1 MTSELK
7 TNKLYYYSAIV
18 GTMMKFYNMKELAET
33 VADELDEIVDT
44 KIEVYNTKSDGFI
57 LRKKVDTGVSTAD
70 VIKGV
75 CKAIKKL
82 VKDTDGDIAD
92 YLADQYASLEREQE
106 FMQAEIDRSED
117 TETGTNSYIRLLNN
131 DERIKEIA
139 NMLSGSTLTEAALNN
154 ARALLEGNS
163 NL

>member
-33 VADELDEIVDT
+33 VADELDEIADT

-75 CKAIKKL
+75 CKAVKKL

-92 YLADQYASLEREQE
+92 YLADQYDIEYDEKMINHEFASSFLEVGFNGRMIIIE
-106 FMQAEIDRSED
+106 FEF
-117 TETGTNSYIRLLNN
+117 NFY
-131 DERIKEIA
+131 
-139 NMLSGSTLTEAALNN
+139 
-154 ARALLEGNS
+154 
-163 NL
+163 